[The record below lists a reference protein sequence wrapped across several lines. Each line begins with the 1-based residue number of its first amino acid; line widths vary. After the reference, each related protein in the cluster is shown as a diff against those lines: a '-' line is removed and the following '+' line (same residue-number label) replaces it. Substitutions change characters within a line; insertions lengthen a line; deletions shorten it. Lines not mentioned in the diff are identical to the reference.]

1 MADEKDPLE
10 QVKENLADDA
20 GKEKPAQEPAPE
32 IKEHEKTGEELRALD
47 TKISKLCE
55 DVESWKTE
63 TNTTLQKMA
72 EDLTS
77 STRQALESLHQK
89 PQVIQPVNPP
99 APEPGQEVPSPSP
112 HQENADDRKAAK
124 TKGEPKPSPGK
135 KRRFL

>member
-1 MADEKDPLE
+1 MADEKDPIE
-10 QVKENLADDA
+10 QVKEELAEDT
-20 GKEKPAQEPAPE
+20 GEEKTAPE
-32 IKEHEKTGEELRALD
+32 SSEEKKEHEKTGEELRALD

-63 TNTTLQKMA
+63 TNVALQKMA

-99 APEPGQEVPSPSP
+99 APEPGQEIPSPSP

>member
-1 MADEKDPLE
+1 MTDEKNPIE
-10 QVKENLADDA
+10 EVKEELDKDA
-20 GKEKPAQEPAPE
+20 GKENPEPEPKEE

-47 TKISKLCE
+47 SKITKLCE
-55 DVESWKTE
+55 DVESWKME
-63 TNTTLQKMA
+63 TNATLQKMA

-99 APEPGQEVPSPSP
+99 APESGSETPSPNP
-112 HQENADDRKAAK
+112 RQENAGDRKEAK